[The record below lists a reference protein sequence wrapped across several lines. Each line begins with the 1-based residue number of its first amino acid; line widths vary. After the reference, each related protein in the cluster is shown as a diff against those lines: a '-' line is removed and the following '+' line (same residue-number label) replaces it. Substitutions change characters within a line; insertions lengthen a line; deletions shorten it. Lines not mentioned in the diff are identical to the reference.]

1 MRYWLVPFVALLLY
15 SFVSLGSA
23 QTPCEDSVRT
33 LRILAE
39 QYAASRQRT
48 EIEAAQTIAGLMKRI
63 ETLQAELDATK
74 KAGK

>member
-1 MRYWLVPFVALLLY
+1 MKLWIVPFCALLLY
-15 SFVSLGSA
+15 SFVSYGSA
-23 QTPCEDSVRT
+23 QTPCEDSLRT

-48 EIEAAQTIAGLMKRI
+48 EIEAAQTIAGLMKQLEVIR
-63 ETLQAELDATK
+63 AERDAL

>member
-1 MRYWLVPFVALLLY
+1 MRFWLVPFAALLLY
-15 SFVSLGSA
+15 SFVSYGSA

-48 EIEAAQTIAGLMKRI
+48 EIEAAQTIAGLLKQI
-63 ETLQAELDATK
+63 ETLKAELEAK
-74 KAGK
+74 KAK